1 MLIMYFLANSI
12 KAAAA
17 EEKICS
23 FFHAS
28 AVVAVSAGENGIN
41 RSPL

>member
-17 EEKICS
+17 EEKS
-23 FFHAS
+23 ALFFHAS
-28 AVVAVSAGENGIN
+28 AVVAVSAGETG
-41 RSPL
+41 